1 MSALV
6 RSTSGRNMWAIMKFF
21 KVLPNN
27 PLLKSLT
34 FSQREFIIQSMNED
48 VKEQQRAANGMKT
61 VAQVEDKSFEKKFYS
76 NEEVDL
82 LEPGDDLDKIY
93 KQSLEMK
100 AKEDAKRGVYE
111 DYDKVLTERIKSAY
125 QEKMDNVRNAKNQV
139 EENWRQLEKESKN
152 YYTDDE

>member
-48 VKEQQRAANGMKT
+48 VKEQQRAAHGMENI
-61 VAQVEDKSFEKKFYS
+61 AQVEDRSFEKKFYS

-111 DYDKVLTERIKSAY
+111 DYDKVLTERIRSAY

>member
-61 VAQVEDKSFEKKFYS
+61 VAQVEDRSFEKKFYS
-76 NEEVDL
+76 NDEVDL

-93 KQSLEMK
+93 RQSLEMK

>member
-61 VAQVEDKSFEKKFYS
+61 VAQVEDRSFEKKFYS

-111 DYDKVLTERIKSAY
+111 DYDKVLTERIRSAY

>member
-34 FSQREFIIQSMNED
+34 FSQREFIIHSMNED
-48 VKEQQRAANGMKT
+48 VKEQQRAAHGMENI
-61 VAQVEDKSFEKKFYS
+61 AQVEDRSFEKKFYS

-111 DYDKVLTERIKSAY
+111 DYDKVLTERIRSAY
-125 QEKMDNVRNAKNQV
+125 QEKMDNIRNAKNQV

>member
-61 VAQVEDKSFEKKFYS
+61 VAQVEDRSFEKKFYS

-111 DYDKVLTERIKSAY
+111 DYDKVLTERIRSAY
-125 QEKMDNVRNAKNQV
+125 QEKVDNIRNAKNQV

>member
-48 VKEQQRAANGMKT
+48 VKEQQRAAHGMENI
-61 VAQVEDKSFEKKFYS
+61 AQVEDRSFEKKFYS

-100 AKEDAKRGVYE
+100 VKEDAKRGVYE
-111 DYDKVLTERIKSAY
+111 DYDKVLTERIRSAY
-125 QEKMDNVRNAKNQV
+125 QEKMDNIRNAKNQV

>member
-27 PLLKSLT
+27 PLLKALT

-48 VKEQQRAANGMKT
+48 VKEQERAAKGMKT

-76 NEEVDL
+76 NGEVDL

-100 AKEDAKRGVYE
+100 AKEDSKRGVHE
-111 DYDKVLTERIKSAY
+111 DYDKVLTDKIKSAA
-125 QEKMDNVRNAKNQV
+125 QEKRDNIRNAKNQV
-139 EENWRQLEKESKN
+139 EENWRQLEKESKD

>member
-61 VAQVEDKSFEKKFYS
+61 VAQVEDRSFEKKFYS

-111 DYDKVLTERIKSAY
+111 DYDKVLTEQIKSAY

>member
-61 VAQVEDKSFEKKFYS
+61 VAQVEDRSFEKKFYS

>member
-61 VAQVEDKSFEKKFYS
+61 VAQVEDRSFEKKFYS
-76 NEEVDL
+76 NDEVDL

-111 DYDKVLTERIKSAY
+111 DYDKVLTERIRSAY
-125 QEKMDNVRNAKNQV
+125 QEKMDNIRNAKNQV

>member
-48 VKEQQRAANGMKT
+48 VKEQQRAAHGMENI
-61 VAQVEDKSFEKKFYS
+61 AQVEDRSFEKKFYS

-111 DYDKVLTERIKSAY
+111 DYDKVLTERIRSAY
-125 QEKMDNVRNAKNQV
+125 QEKMDNIRNAKNQV

>member
-125 QEKMDNVRNAKNQV
+125 QEKMDNVKNAKNQV

>member
-48 VKEQQRAANGMKT
+48 VKEQQRAAHGMENI
-61 VAQVEDKSFEKKFYS
+61 AQVEDRSFEKKFYS